1 MTLKKIECERDRGGR
16 TQSSRSSHDLQTFW
30 ETGNRS
36 VNSLTDDFLLMF
48 GYFWLFFSFFFRCTA
63 ILSLSLS
70 FDNAFISPHPPKK
83 SPLSP
88 SLSLPTRGK
97 LKFWKI
103 LIHYNT
109 KLIILLVSLCYD
121 MNFAISLLTTIKN
134 NTLQYRDIATY
145 LADCAPFW

>member
-1 MTLKKIECERDRGGR
+1 MTLKKIECDRDRGGR

-70 FDNAFISPHPPKK
+70 CDNALTPPHPPPK
-83 SPLSP
+83 SHLLSP
-88 SLSLPTRGK
+88 SLSPPTRGK
-97 LKFWKI
+97 LKFWNI

-109 KLIILLVSLCYD
+109 KLIILLVSLCYH
-121 MNFAISLLTTIKN
+121 MNFAISLLTMIKK
-134 NTLQYRDIATY
+134 I
-145 LADCAPFW
+145 